1 MWQWNDGTME
11 LYHYG
16 VKGMRWGIR
25 RNRSTTGKKGR
36 SDTRYEHRPVSKE
49 QSSILDPEL
58 LRQQHKRRIKRVI
71 FTIALIDAMNGGEV
85 SKELI
90 RAGKAAVD
98 SVWQ

>member
-1 MWQWNDGTME
+1 MWQWTDGACE

-16 VKGMRWGIR
+16 VKGMKWGVR

-36 SDTRYEHRPVSKE
+36 SNTRYEHRPASKE

-85 SKELI
+85 SKKLI
-90 RAGKAAVD
+90 SAGKAAVD
-98 SVWQ
+98 SMWR

>member
-1 MWQWNDGTME
+1 MWQWHDNTME

-16 VKGMRWGIR
+16 VKGMRWGVR
-25 RNRSTTGKKGR
+25 RNRS
-36 SDTRYEHRPVSKE
+36 
-49 QSSILDPEL
+49 
-58 LRQQHKRRIKRVI
+58 
-71 FTIALIDAMNGGEV
+71 MNGGEV